1 MNTKSML
8 LAAGLG
14 GVAMA
19 FLTAVPLVGIFG
31 SCCCLWAGLWG
42 SGILSV
48 WIYRQTDKTLPAL
61 SVGQGVLLGLLAG
74 VVGAVLGSIFGGLV
88 SLISGGVSS
97 AAYLDYMNQVPGMSE
112 YMNESSRQM
121 IEQFA
126 STGSN
131 ILVSTLCNFVLYPV
145 FGMIGGLIGTAL
157 IWKKQ

>member
-19 FLTAVPLVGIFG
+19 LLSAIPLIGILG

-48 WIYRQTDKTLPAL
+48 WIYRQSDKAQPGL
-61 SVGQGVLLGLLAG
+61 SVGQGVLLGVLAG
-74 VVGAVLGSIFGGLV
+74 LVGAVLASILGGLS
-88 SLISGGVSS
+88 SLIFGGVSS
-97 AAYLDYMNQVPGMSE
+97 TAYLDYVNQVPGMA
-112 YMNESSRQM
+112 ESLDETSRQM

-126 STGSN
+126 STSSN
-131 ILVSTLCNFVLYPV
+131 FLVSTLCNFVIYPF
-145 FGMIGGLIGTAL
+145 FGLIGGLIGTAL
-157 IWKKQ
+157 IWKK